1 MQCDSIF
8 RILII
13 TAYRFYIKQ
22 LFNFKIVNIHL
33 FDLIHFT
40 ISDSAEKDNDAKENK
55 GEFTVRGGLSF
66 GKRMARPFLQ
76 EKGQLV
82 RVTVEF
88 IG

>member
-1 MQCDSIF
+1 MMQKKKKK
-8 RILII
+8 R
-13 TAYRFYIKQ
+13 
-22 LFNFKIVNIHL
+22 
-33 FDLIHFT
+33 
-40 ISDSAEKDNDAKENK
+40 